1 MRRRPSTRSLVILGL
16 VLSLLVAGVLSWYA
30 SSSPDGLARVA
41 QDQGFSRTTQR
52 HPTGASPLA
61 GYGTRSVEDA
71 RLSKGLAGVIGVV
84 ATGAVMGG
92 LVLVLRRRS
101 RQTSPTDVPDDD
113 R

>member
-1 MRRRPSTRSLVILGL
+1 MSRRPSTRALVILGL
-16 VLSLLVAGVLSWYA
+16 VVSLLIAGVLSWYA
-30 SSSPDGLARVA
+30 SRSPDGLARVA
-41 QDQGFSRTTQR
+41 QDQGFSATSQQ
-52 HPTGASPLA
+52 HPAGDSPLA
-61 GYGTRSVEDA
+61 GYGTRAVDDA

-101 RQTSPTDVPDDD
+101 RQDSPTDLTDDD